1 VIDMQRQDIQRH
13 RLVRDEDRP
22 MPLRVLIAGGGIAA
36 AETVIALRALAGDA
50 VSITML
56 SPNDEL
62 TYRPLSV
69 TAPFG
74 GDTPSSR
81 PLAEL
86 AADFGVEL
94 VRASL
99 AWVAPSAH
107 TAYAD
112 GSTRIDYDVLVVATG
127 ARRIPAYEHALTF
140 RGYEDSAEMRDLVQD
155 VETGAARRVAFV
167 VPAGA
172 AWSLPLYELALMTA
186 ARAADRGRPVELEVV
201 SHEERPLEVFG
212 PEASAEVT
220 ALLDAAGVGWQRAE
234 RIDVPRPGRVR
245 LKPGARG
252 LDVDRIVSLP
262 AMRGPAIKG
271 LPADEDGFLRVT
283 PFGHLIGTKDV
294 YAAGDGT
301 SFPIKQGGV
310 ACQQADVVAQ
320 AIARR
325 AGAPVTPTGYR
336 PVLRGTLLTG
346 ARPRW
351 LRSEPVRD
359 GRAATGSEV
368 ADHVLWWPPGKVAGH
383 YLAPYLGELGSTEQP
398 PIKGRTVIT
407 RGRDRGEVALIALG

>member
-1 VIDMQRQDIQRH
+1 
-13 RLVRDEDRP
+13 

-36 AETVIALRALAGDA
+36 AGSVIALRALAGGA
-50 VSITML
+50 VSITLL

-74 GDTPSSR
+74 GGGPSGR
-81 PLAEL
+81 PLTDL
-86 AADFGVEL
+86 AADFGAEL
-94 VRASL
+94 VKDTL

-107 TAYAD
+107 SAFTD
-112 GSTRIDYDVLVVATG
+112 GGAQLRYDVLIVATG
-127 ARRIPAYEHALTF
+127 AQRIPAYEHALTF
-140 RGYEDSAEMRDLVQD
+140 RGYEDSAEMRELVEAVQ
-155 VETGAARRVAFV
+155 EGAARRVAFV
-167 VPAGA
+167 VPPGA

-186 ARAADRGRPVELEVV
+186 ARAADHGRDVELSVV
-201 SHEERPLEVFG
+201 THEQRPLEVFG
-212 PEASAEVT
+212 AEASAEVT
-220 ALLDAAGVGWQRAE
+220 ALLDAASVGWQSAT
-234 RIDVPRPGRVR
+234 RVVIPQTG
-245 LKPGARG
+245 LVLLEPGART
-252 LDVDRIVSLP
+252 LPCDRIVALP

-271 LPADEDGFLRVT
+271 LPADENGFLRVT

-325 AGAPVTPTGYR
+325 AGAAVTPTGYR

-351 LRSEPVRD
+351 LRADP
-359 GRAATGSEV
+359 GRRGTEEATSEV

-383 YLAPYLGELGSTEQP
+383 YLAPYLGEPESTVQS
-398 PIKGRTVIT
+398 PIKGRAVIT
-407 RGRDRGEVALIALG
+407 RGRDRGEVALLALG

>member
-1 VIDMQRQDIQRH
+1 
-13 RLVRDEDRP
+13 

-36 AETVIALRALAGDA
+36 AEAVIALRALAADA
-50 VSITML
+50 VSITLL

-74 GDTPSSR
+74 GDGAR
-81 PLAEL
+81 GWPLASL
-86 AADFGVEL
+86 AADFDARL
-94 VRASL
+94 VKGAL

-107 TAYAD
+107 AAFT
-112 GSTRIDYDVLVVATG
+112 GSGAELRYDVLIIATG
-127 ARRIPAYEHALTF
+127 ARRIPAYVHALTF
-140 RGYEDSAEMRDLVQD
+140 RGYEDSAEMRELVEA
-155 VETGAARRVAFV
+155 VEVGTARRVAFV
-167 VPAGA
+167 VPPGTS
-172 AWSLPLYELALMTA
+172 WSLPLYELALMTA
-186 ARAADRGRPVELEVV
+186 ARAADHGRDVELNVIT
-201 SHEERPLEVFG
+201 HEQRPLEVFG

-220 ALLDAAGVGWQRAE
+220 ALLDAAGVDWQSAAKVE
-234 RIDVPRPGRVR
+234 IPWHGLV
-245 LKPGARG
+245 LLEPGARA
-252 LDVDRIVSLP
+252 LPCDQIVAMP

-271 LPADEDGFLRVT
+271 LPADKDGFLRVT
-283 PFGHLIGTKDV
+283 PFGHLLGTKDV

-320 AIARR
+320 AVARR
-325 AGAPVTPTGYR
+325 AGVAVTPTGYR

-351 LRSEPVRD
+351 LRSDP
-359 GRAATGSEV
+359 GRRGAAKPTSEV

-383 YLAPYLGELGSTEQP
+383 YLAPYLGEPESTEQS
-398 PIKGRTVIT
+398 PIKGRAVIT
-407 RGRDRGEVALIALG
+407 RGRDRGEVALLALG